1 MSITKAY
8 LDVAL
13 FFGKEEYLA
22 AFNNFTFN
30 FLMFLL
36 QRFLVHFHLKKKT
49 LSTSICKNGTDD
61 WRPPVR
67 SLPSFP
73 LRPPSPQ
80 FFPYLVLPLKKKEAA
95 AARVKQVVPLSSL
108 SPVSLPF
115 SLSLEPGRVNGG
127 RTVLPVLSLSLTAS
141 EGQRVTAARG
151 RLDGERRRLGSGEE
165 TGEESVRCAV
175 KAFSC
180 LALSAPILLSD

>member
-80 FFPYLVLPLKKKEAA
+80 FFPYLVLPLKKKRGGGGAREAGGSPFLPIS
-95 AARVKQVVPLSSL
+95 RQSSL
-108 SPVSLPF
+108 F
-115 SLSLEPGRVNGG
+115 SFS
-127 RTVLPVLSLSLTAS
+127 RTGAGERRADRAACPLSLSNRVGRTAS
-141 EGQRVTAARG
+141 NGGSWTPGRRETEARFWGGDG
-151 RLDGERRRLGSGEE
+151 RGVRPLRR
-165 TGEESVRCAV
+165 ES
-175 KAFSC
+175 F
-180 LALSAPILLSD
+180 LLSRSLCSDSSL